1 MFKGLLQDAR
11 SIAKRDPAAKS
22 TLEVILLY
30 PGFQALFY
38 HRIAHW
44 FFKKRLFFIARFT
57 SQFSR
62 FFTGIE
68 IHPGAVIGQGLFI
81 DHGMGIVI
89 GETAEIGDN
98 CTIYHGVTLG
108 GTGKETGKRHPT
120 IGNSVLIGAGAKLLG
135 PIVIGDNVMIGS
147 GSIVLEEVM
156 HDTTVTGPKA
166 RPVKHAGR
174 KLAPSIELDQIHI
187 ADPVS
192 QEFCRLQMRLEHVE
206 AMLRGESVK
215 ANEIDKCCKKPVIA
229 DQNIVGGGSDEAL

>member
-1 MFKGLLQDAR
+1 MFKGLLRDAR
-11 SIAKRDPAAKS
+11 LIAKRDPAAKS

-44 FFKKRLFFIARFT
+44 FFKRRLFFIARFT

-68 IHPGAVIGQGLFI
+68 IHPGAVIGQGLFM

-108 GTGKETGKRHPT
+108 GTGKDKGKRHPT
-120 IGNSVLIGAGAKLLG
+120 VGSNVLIGAGAQLLG
-135 PIVIGDNVMIGS
+135 PITIGDNAMVGAGS
-147 GSIVLEEVM
+147 VVLEEVEPG
-156 HDTTVTGPKA
+156 TTVAGPKA
-166 RPVKHAGR
+166 RTVKRAGR

-187 ADPVS
+187 SDPVS
-192 QEFCRLQMRLEHVE
+192 QELCRLQVKIEHLE
-206 AMLRGESVK
+206 AALRGETIK
-215 ANEIDKCCKKPVIA
+215 TDNIDRCVKKPVANVQDKI
-229 DQNIVGGGSDEAL
+229 GG

>member
-1 MFKGLLQDAR
+1 MFKGLLRDAR
-11 SIAKRDPAAKS
+11 LIAKRDPAAKS

-44 FFKKRLFFIARFT
+44 FFKRKLFFIARFT

-68 IHPGAVIGQGLFI
+68 IHPGAVIGQGLFM

-108 GTGKETGKRHPT
+108 GTGKDKGKRHPT
-120 IGNSVLIGAGAKLLG
+120 VGSNVLIGAGAQLLG
-135 PIVIGDNVMIGS
+135 PITIGDNAMVGAGS
-147 GSIVLEEVM
+147 VVLEEVEPG
-156 HDTTVTGPKA
+156 TTVAGPKA
-166 RPVKHAGR
+166 RTVKRAGR

-187 ADPVS
+187 SDPVS
-192 QEFCRLQMRLEHVE
+192 QELCRLQVKIEHLE
-206 AMLRGESVK
+206 AAIRGETIK
-215 ANEIDKCCKKPVIA
+215 TDNIDRCGKKPVANAQDKI
-229 DQNIVGGGSDEAL
+229 GG